1 MRLSQSYPSHQ
12 RSLDYPPPVPTT
24 KKTPSPSSYPHD
36 PDTRK
41 LDRRP
46 SPNRTSHRLME
57 AASTTDNGCY
67 DIRTSSPKRP
77 TSSNSSSS
85 SDIWL
90 TTSDRTVT
98 KSPRGRG
105 SSGMSTPLEEVA
117 ALTIPR
123 EIILTRPGS
132 APSHQ
137 QQEAVDGVSVV
148 LEAQQRSLSLPKS
161 FLSPGNYNT
170 LRWVIFKFSSRYST
184 QQKSIFQ
191 GRSSFVL
198 TKKVL
203 VSLNNYNE

>member
-36 PDTRK
+36 PDTTTTTTTSRK

-57 AASTTDNGCY
+57 TSTTDSGCY
-67 DIRTSSPKRP
+67 DIRTSSPQKRP

-117 ALTIPR
+117 GLQIPR

-137 QQEAVDGVSVV
+137 QQEVVDGVQVV

-170 LRWVIFKFSSRYST
+170 LR
-184 QQKSIFQ
+184 
-191 GRSSFVL
+191 
-198 TKKVL
+198 
-203 VSLNNYNE
+203 